1 MSLLNADH
9 AIVDPAKIR
18 GYLLST
24 SHPVGRFKA
33 AFFLSLGYSED
44 RWEVLRDHVLALAQ
58 TGIALPGRPSPYGRK
73 FDLDGILTGPSGRSA
88 AVRTCGC
95 SASVRSFRGWLPLCR
110 GDSCST
116 F

>member
-1 MSLLNADH
+1 MSLPNADR

-18 GYLLST
+18 DYLLSA

-33 AFFLSLGYSED
+33 AFFFSLGYSED
-44 RWEVLRDHVLALAQ
+44 RWEVLRDHVLALAR

-88 AVRTCGC
+88 AVRMVWMLRIGEEIPRLVT
-95 SASVRSFRGWLPLCR
+95 VMPR
-110 GDSCST
+110 
-116 F
+116 